1 MDVDGRR
8 ALVREP
14 DGIHLNARGAAVAAD
29 AVDRGAPA
37 RLRGQV
43 NWVYRCVT
51 FRDPFVQV
59 TSES

>member
-8 ALVREP
+8 RLVREP

-29 AVDRGAPA
+29 AVVAALRRG
-37 RLRGQV
+37 LRAQV
-43 NWVYRCVT
+43 NCVYVCVT
-51 FRDPFVQV
+51 CLAPFLQV